1 MYMYPSEI
9 YQTQHKMRSASD
21 NSSGSPQRRR
31 GRHQHLRQPVP
42 TAILLRNAIL
52 PPSRDGGHAQVGR
65 NTTRNAAA
73 QLLPPPSSLR
83 LELVADRS
91 AIPEDALQ
99 ELDETGG
106 KGEEVI
112 LYSSALLSPSDPS
125 SSSSYSSSQRPSLH
139 PQWYHLDEKV
149 ALLEAARERLDG
161 TCTASN
167 AGVGSSPSWEELY
180 KAMKAR
186 IVMDLSEG
194 CTTIADLDGK
204 VEPASNNN
212 NRASAAALVLAEL
225 ALYPTDLRRLPR
237 PSAGGSMSGDDN
249 RIDEDDEGIFDND
262 QNSPRT
268 SADAAANIVIP
279 SALPPNALLVH
290 YSDGKTRIDSALYQR
305 LVEAGVVS
313 EVNSKF
319 GRTRLDSG
327 VLEDRKARRFDDES
341 FDMLSGS
348 EAGVGDAREDT
359 SLQQEITRTAADS
372 SIRKDSVQ
380 DNVNSSFTDAA
391 FDLLGGESPGH
402 EEPLAAI
409 STTRDIKA
417 DQRAAMHTDVPTL
430 SSEITPNRSAQEDDP
445 HPVLDLSTSDQCEI
459 DDLRSEI
466 AELKAMLV
474 DEEHYLE
481 EDKSE
486 LANATNGL
494 RSVAEETR
502 HIKLETE
509 MMNEDALQEEHRQS
523 EVLIHLEVRRAKVLR
538 DLRQIYPI
546 QCLPDNVYTI
556 GGLHLPSDLNNPD
569 VPDAVVST
577 ALGYV
582 CHLVYMSSKYLC
594 APLRYRLFCNSSRS
608 AVQDDGVVAV
618 YPLFRERVVE
628 REQFDRACT
637 LLNRNVEYLLRGRC
651 ITIPD
656 SRSHILNKLNRLF
669 EESD

>member
-1 MYMYPSEI
+1 MSS
-9 YQTQHKMRSASD
+9 TNNTST
-21 NSSGSPQRRR
+21 SSGSPQRRR

-52 PPSRDGGHAQVGR
+52 PPSRDGNPAQVDR
-65 NTTRNAAA
+65 NNTRSNAAD

-91 AIPEDALQ
+91 AIPDDALQ

-125 SSSSYSSSQRPSLH
+125 SLPYSSSQCRSLH

-149 ALLEAARERLDG
+149 ALLEAARQRLDG
-161 TCTASN
+161 TCAASN
-167 AGVGSSPSWEELY
+167 AGVGSSSSWEELY

-186 IVMDLSEG
+186 IVMDCSKG
-194 CTTIADLDGK
+194 CASMTDLDGK
-204 VEPASNNN
+204 AEPVSHGNN
-212 NRASAAALVLAEL
+212 LVLAEL

-237 PSAGGSMSGDDN
+237 PSAGGSTSMSGDDN

-262 QNSPRT
+262 QNSPRNST

-279 SALPPNALLVH
+279 SALPPNALLVQ

-341 FDMLSGS
+341 FDMLGGS
-348 EAGVGDAREDT
+348 EAGIGDAREDI
-359 SLQQEITRTAADS
+359 SLQQETTRTTADS
-372 SIRKDSVQ
+372 SKGKDSVQ

-402 EEPLAAI
+402 EEPLAVI

-417 DQRAAMHTDVPTL
+417 DERATMHTDDVPTL
-430 SSEITPNRSAQEDDP
+430 NSEITPNRSAQEDDP

-459 DDLRSEI
+459 DDLRTEI

-474 DEEHYLE
+474 DEEHCLE
-481 EDKSE
+481 KDKNE

-494 RSVAEETR
+494 RSLAEKTR
-502 HIKLETE
+502 YIKLETE

-523 EVLIHLEVRRAKVLR
+523 EALIHLEVRRAKVLR

-556 GGLHLPSDLNNPD
+556 GGMHLPSDLNNPN
-569 VPDAVVST
+569 VPDAIVST

-608 AVQDDGVVAV
+608 AVQDDGVAV

-637 LLNRNVEYLLRGRC
+637 LLNRNVEHLLRGRC

-656 SRSHILNKLNRLF
+656 SRSHILDKLNSLF

>member
-1 MYMYPSEI
+1 MYPTES

-65 NTTRNAAA
+65 NDTRNATAR
-73 QLLPPPSSLR
+73 LLPPPSSLR

-112 LYSSALLSPSDPS
+112 LYSSTLLSPSDPS
-125 SSSSYSSSQRPSLH
+125 SSQSPSLH

-167 AGVGSSPSWEELY
+167 AGVGPSPSWEELY

-262 QNSPRT
+262 QNSPRNST

-319 GRTRLDSG
+319 GRARLDSG

-359 SLQQEITRTAADS
+359 SLQQDITGTAADS

-391 FDLLGGESPGH
+391 FDLLSGESLGH
-402 EEPLAAI
+402 EEPLAVI

-417 DQRAAMHTDVPTL
+417 DQRATMHTDVPTL

-445 HPVLDLSTSDQCEI
+445 HSVLDLSTSDQCEI

-474 DEEHYLE
+474 DEEHCLE

-509 MMNEDALQEEHRQS
+509 MMNEDSLQEEHRQS

>member
-1 MYMYPSEI
+1 
-9 YQTQHKMRSASD
+9 
-21 NSSGSPQRRR
+21 
-31 GRHQHLRQPVP
+31 
-42 TAILLRNAIL
+42 
-52 PPSRDGGHAQVGR
+52 
-65 NTTRNAAA
+65 
-73 QLLPPPSSLR
+73 
-83 LELVADRS
+83 
-91 AIPEDALQ
+91 
-99 ELDETGG
+99 
-106 KGEEVI
+106 
-112 LYSSALLSPSDPS
+112 
-125 SSSSYSSSQRPSLH
+125 
-139 PQWYHLDEKV
+139 
-149 ALLEAARERLDG
+149 
-161 TCTASN
+161 
-167 AGVGSSPSWEELY
+167 
-180 KAMKAR
+180 
-186 IVMDLSEG
+186 
-194 CTTIADLDGK
+194 
-204 VEPASNNN
+204 
-212 NRASAAALVLAEL
+212 
-225 ALYPTDLRRLPR
+225 
-237 PSAGGSMSGDDN
+237 MSGDDN
-249 RIDEDDEGIFDND
+249 RIDEDDEGVFDND
-262 QNSPRT
+262 RNSPRNST
-268 SADAAANIVIP
+268 SVDASANIVIP
-279 SALPPNALLVH
+279 SALPPNALLVQ

-341 FDMLSGS
+341 FDMLGGS

-409 STTRDIKA
+409 STTRDIEA
-417 DQRAAMHTDVPTL
+417 DQRATMHPDVPTL
-430 SSEITPNRSAQEDDP
+430 SSEITPNRSAQEDHP

-474 DEEHYLE
+474 DEEHCLE
-481 EDKSE
+481 EDKNE

-494 RSVAEETR
+494 RSLAEETR
-502 HIKLETE
+502 YIKLETE

-523 EVLIHLEVRRAKVLR
+523 EALIHLEVRRAKVLR

-556 GGLHLPSDLNNPD
+556 GGMHLPSDLNNPN

-608 AVQDDGVVAV
+608 AVQDDGVAV
-618 YPLFRERVVE
+618 YPLFRERMVE

-637 LLNRNVEYLLRGRC
+637 LLNRNVEHLLRGRY

-656 SRSHILNKLNRLF
+656 SRSHILDKLNRLF

>member
-1 MYMYPSEI
+1 M
-9 YQTQHKMRSASD
+9 
-21 NSSGSPQRRR
+21 
-31 GRHQHLRQPVP
+31 
-42 TAILLRNAIL
+42 
-52 PPSRDGGHAQVGR
+52 
-65 NTTRNAAA
+65 
-73 QLLPPPSSLR
+73 
-83 LELVADRS
+83 ADRS
-91 AIPEDALQ
+91 AIPDDALQ

-112 LYSSALLSPSDPS
+112 LYSSALLSPSDS
-125 SSSSYSSSQRPSLH
+125 SPSSSYSSSQGPSLH

-149 ALLEAARERLDG
+149 ALLEAARQRLDG
-161 TCTASN
+161 TCAASN
-167 AGVGSSPSWEELY
+167 AGVGSSSSWEELY

-186 IVMDLSEG
+186 IVMDCSKG
-194 CTTIADLDGK
+194 CASMTDLDGK
-204 VEPASNNN
+204 AEPVSHGNN
-212 NRASAAALVLAEL
+212 LVLAEL

-237 PSAGGSMSGDDN
+237 PSAGGSTSMSGDDN

-262 QNSPRT
+262 QNSPRNST

-279 SALPPNALLVH
+279 SALPPNALLVQ

-341 FDMLSGS
+341 FDMLGGS
-348 EAGVGDAREDT
+348 EAGIGDAREDI
-359 SLQQEITRTAADS
+359 SLQQETTRTTADS
-372 SIRKDSVQ
+372 SKGKDSVQ

-402 EEPLAAI
+402 EEPLAVI

-417 DQRAAMHTDVPTL
+417 DERATMHTDDVPTL
-430 SSEITPNRSAQEDDP
+430 NSEITPNRSAQEDDP

-459 DDLRSEI
+459 DDLRTEI

-474 DEEHYLE
+474 DEEHCLE
-481 EDKSE
+481 KDKNE

-494 RSVAEETR
+494 RSLAEKTR
-502 HIKLETE
+502 YIKLETE

-523 EVLIHLEVRRAKVLR
+523 EALIHLEVRRAKVLR

-556 GGLHLPSDLNNPD
+556 GGMHLPSDLNNPN
-569 VPDAVVST
+569 VPDAIVST

-608 AVQDDGVVAV
+608 AVQDDGVAV

-637 LLNRNVEYLLRGRC
+637 LLNRNVEHLLRGRC

-656 SRSHILNKLNRLF
+656 SRSHILDKLNSLF